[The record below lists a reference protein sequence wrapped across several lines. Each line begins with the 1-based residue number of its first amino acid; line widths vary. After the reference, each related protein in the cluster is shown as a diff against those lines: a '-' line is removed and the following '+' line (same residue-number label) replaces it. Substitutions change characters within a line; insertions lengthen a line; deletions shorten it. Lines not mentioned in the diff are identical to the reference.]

1 MGLNGSE
8 SMKAGLFS
16 LTLTE
21 CPAHILAALFFH
33 CILHHGFWGYS
44 WQNGYVSLSTSPSK
58 EAVSKGLGPATV
70 HGSDLAVPTYD
81 PFTKIPFGKVAYQI
95 QLTELARD

>member
-8 SMKAGLFS
+8 SMKAPAGLFS

-33 CILHHGFWGYS
+33 CLLHHGFWGYS
-44 WQNGYVSLSTSPSK
+44 WQNDYVSLSTSLSK
-58 EAVSKGLGPATV
+58 EAVSKGLGPAAV
-70 HGSDLAVPTYD
+70 HGSDLAMPTYD
-81 PFTKIPFGKVAYQI
+81 PSTFKGQCHYKNSF
-95 QLTELARD
+95 R